1 MKKNKTKWNLNNTIL
16 NNKNLIK
23 ILKILKSNNKK
34 LKYKDNNTMKN
45 YIINKLGLNLLMI
58 NKINNYYFNKIKN

>member
-1 MKKNKTKWNLNNTIL
+1 MKKNKRKWNLNNTIL